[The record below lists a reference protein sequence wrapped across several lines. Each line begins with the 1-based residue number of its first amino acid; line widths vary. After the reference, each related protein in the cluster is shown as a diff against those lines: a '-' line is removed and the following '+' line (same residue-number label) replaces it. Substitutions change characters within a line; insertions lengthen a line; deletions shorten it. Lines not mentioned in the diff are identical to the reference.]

1 MADRTTRRIV
11 LARRPQGEVRLDDF
25 RLEEAPLD
33 EPGPGE
39 VLARTVWLSL
49 DPYMRG
55 RMSER
60 KGYADNVK
68 PGQVMVGGTV
78 SQVVKS
84 KNKDFKEGD
93 YVADFAGWQSYS
105 LSNGMGVRKLDPNQ
119 APLSTALSVLG
130 MPGMT
135 AWYGLH
141 KIGRPK
147 AGETVVV
154 SAASG
159 AVGSVVGQLAKLAG
173 CRAVGIA
180 GGKDKCDY
188 VVQELGFDACV
199 DYKAEGK
206 NLSAALRNAAPKGV
220 DVYFENVGGDIGNA
234 VLAQMN
240 DFGRVP
246 LCGMISQYNA
256 TDLPAGPNWALLLI
270 RRLLVQGFIV
280 SDHFAR
286 LGEFI
291 AEVGPAVKG
300 GKIKYREDIA
310 KGIDQAPQAFMGL
323 LKGKNF
329 GKQLV
334 QVADD
339 PTRK

>member
-1 MADRTTRRIV
+1 MATNRQVV
-11 LARRPQGEVRLDDF
+11 LKSYPVGEPTAANFEIKD
-25 RLEEAPLD
+25 APIP
-33 EPGPGE
+33 EPADGQI
-39 VLARTVWLSL
+39 LARTIWLSL

-68 PGQVMVGGTV
+68 PGQVMVAGTV

-84 KNKDFKEGD
+84 KNKDFHEGD
-93 YVADFAGWQSYS
+93 YVADYAGWQSYS
-105 LSNGMGVRKLDPNQ
+105 LSNGMGVRKLDPAR

-135 AWYGLH
+135 AWYGLN

-159 AVGSVVGQLAKLAG
+159 AVGSVVGQLARLAG

-188 VVQELGFDACV
+188 VTGELGFDACV

-206 NLSAALRNAAPKGV
+206 NLFAAIRAACPKGI
-220 DVYFENVGGDIGNA
+220 DIYFENVGGDILNA
-234 VLAQMN
+234 VIGQMN
-240 DFGRVP
+240 DFGRIP

-256 TDLPAGPNWALLLI
+256 TELPAGPNWSLLLVK
-270 RRLLVQGFIV
+270 RLLVQGFIV

-286 LGEFI
+286 MGEFI
-291 AEVGPAVKG
+291 AEVGPAVQG
-300 GKIKYREDIA
+300 GKIKYREDVV
-310 KGIDQAPQAFMGL
+310 KGIDKAPEAFMGL

-329 GKQLV
+329 GKLLV

>member
-1 MADRTTRRIV
+1 MATNRQVV
-11 LARRPQGEVRLDDF
+11 LKSYPVGEPTAANFEVKDT
-25 RLEEAPLD
+25 PVP
-33 EPGPGE
+33 EPADGQI
-39 VLARTVWLSL
+39 LARTIWLSL

-84 KNKDFKEGD
+84 KNKDFAEGD

-105 LSNGMGVRKLDPNQ
+105 VSNGMGLRKLDPNQ

-130 MPGMT
+130 MPSMT
-135 AWYGLH
+135 AWYGLN

-159 AVGSVVGQLAKLAG
+159 AVGSIVGQLAKLAG

-206 NLSAALRNAAPKGV
+206 NLYAALRTAAPKGV
-220 DVYFENVGGDIGNA
+220 DIYFENVGGDIGNA

-246 LCGMISQYNA
+246 LCGMISQYNT
-256 TDLPAGPNWALLLI
+256 TDLPPGPNWALLLI
-270 RRLLVQGFIV
+270 KRILVQGFIV
-280 SDHFAR
+280 SDHFNR

-291 AEVGPAVKG
+291 AEVGPLVKG
-300 GKIKYREDIA
+300 HKIKYREDIV
-310 KGIDQAPQAFMGL
+310 KGIDNAPEAFMGL

-329 GKQLV
+329 GKLMV